1 MSTTEQAAHDIKQRI
16 SELSDLG
23 EEDLTGAMADLKRA
37 LMENPAACS
46 ILLPEDVGQ
55 LVAALRRITKQEVF
69 SATTK
74 SKTPKKPKTLT
85 KEEIDAAW
93 DEL

>member
-1 MSTTEQAAHDIKQRI
+1 MSTEQAAHDIKQRI

-37 LMENPAACS
+37 LLENPAACS
-46 ILLPEDVGQ
+46 ILLPEDAGQ
-55 LVAALRRITKQEVF
+55 LVAALRRITKQDVI

-74 SKTPKKPKTLT
+74 AKAPKKSKTLT
-85 KEEIDAAW
+85 KEEMDAAW